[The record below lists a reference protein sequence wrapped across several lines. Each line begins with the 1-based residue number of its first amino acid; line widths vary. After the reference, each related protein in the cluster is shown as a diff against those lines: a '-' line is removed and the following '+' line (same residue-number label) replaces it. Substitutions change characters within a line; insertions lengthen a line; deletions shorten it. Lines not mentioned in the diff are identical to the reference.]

1 MQQFNQI
8 YSERIPL
15 SQPRGQVCGTL
26 PYTTSNRKSYS
37 SLAICGQQAGPD
49 KMVSPMTCCIP
60 YRRVCLFCLATK
72 QKHKNAKIKPVSA
85 WKTHFPNFAVKAVR
99 FLCEIERAGVG
110 VYPLLPLHGV
120 FAIGAGGIISLW
132 KSHHILN
139 IRGTCSPDLDYHSKG
154 GSRSVFTL
162 RSKTGTG
169 LNPIHVGLKATTE
182 AVTLKWTVSFHSTF
196 QPDFTVSLI

>member
-15 SQPRGQVCGTL
+15 SQPWRQVCGTL

-37 SLAICGQQAGPD
+37 SLAFCGQQAGPD
-49 KMVSPMTCCIP
+49 KMVSPMTAFPTDAFACF
-60 YRRVCLFCLATK
+60 VW
-72 QKHKNAKIKPVSA
+72 QQNKHKNAKIKLVSA
-85 WKTHFPNFAVKAVR
+85 WKTHFLNFAVKAVL
-99 FLCEIERAGVG
+99 FLCEIQRAGVG

-162 RSKTGTG
+162 WSKTGTG
-169 LNPIHVGLKATTE
+169 RNPIRVGLKATTE
-182 AVTLKWTVSFHSTF
+182 AVTLKRTVSFHNTF
-196 QPDFTVSLI
+196 QPDFTVSLV